1 MERLNDRRVVEHS
14 GITANGIR
22 KWGMFLL
29 AASVV
34 GRSIIQCRIF
44 GIGSVTGEELLAIME
59 KDQKMMYLAAISV
72 ILQACEAC
80 AAAIYAFLM
89 TEGVLKTSDIK
100 AYVLRVAGVAILSE
114 IPYNL
119 AFSGKWID
127 FSSRNPAFGL
137 LIGLVMLWFYKAF
150 PGFKGANLLY
160 KIAATVG
167 ACLWCSLLDISHG
180 ICIVVIALTLW
191 AFQKK
196 PQFRVYAGAMA
207 AILCSIISPFYMIA
221 PVAFLLLHSY
231 NGEKGEPNTM
241 LNYLSYPVMLIV
253 VTLIGVIVF

>member
-1 MERLNDRRVVEHS
+1 MERLNDRRVVQHS

-22 KWGMFLL
+22 MWAMFLL
-29 AASVV
+29 AAGVI
-34 GRSIIQCRIF
+34 GRSIIQLRIF
-44 GIGSVTGEELLAIME
+44 GVGSATGEELLAIME
-59 KDQKMMYLAAISV
+59 KDQKMTYLAAISV

-80 AAAIYAFLM
+80 AASIFAFLL
-89 TEGVLKTSDIK
+89 TEGVLKTADMK

-119 AFSGKWID
+119 AFSGKWFD

-137 LIGLVMLWFYKAF
+137 LICLVMLWFYKSF
-150 PGFKGANLLY
+150 PGFRGTNLLY

-167 ACLWCSLLDISHG
+167 AVLWCSMLDIAHG
-180 ICIVVIALTLW
+180 ICVVFIALTLW
-191 AFQKK
+191 AFQRK
-196 PQFRVYAGAMA
+196 PQMRVYAGAIA

-231 NGEKGEPNTM
+231 NGEKGESNPT

-253 VTLIGVIVF
+253 ITLIGVIAF

>member
-1 MERLNDRRVVEHS
+1 MERLNDRRVVQSS

-22 KWGMFLL
+22 MWAMFLL
-29 AASVV
+29 AGSVI
-34 GRSIIQCRIF
+34 GRSIIQCRVF
-44 GIGSVTGEELLAIME
+44 GVGSASGEQLLAIME

-72 ILQACEAC
+72 ILQAFEAC

-89 TEGVLKTSDIK
+89 TEGVLKTSNVK
-100 AYVLRVAGVAILSE
+100 AYALRVAGVALLSE

-127 FSSRNPAFGL
+127 FSSRNPVFGV
-137 LIGLVMLWFYKAF
+137 LIGLIMLWFYKAF
-150 PGFKGANLLY
+150 PGFKGTNLLY

-167 ACLWCSLLDISHG
+167 ACLWCSMLDISHG
-180 ICIVVIALTLW
+180 ICVVMIALTLW

-196 PQFRVYAGAMA
+196 PQIRVYAGAMA

-221 PVAFLLLHSY
+221 PVVFLLLHSY
-231 NGEKGEPNTM
+231 NGEKGEPNTT

-253 VTLIGVIVF
+253 VTLIGVIAF